1 MVRTEV
7 TIDNAPFLLAQD
19 QNIDDLKHRIEVA
32 GRPGGRFVDFVV
44 VGNREVS
51 VLITATSHVVV
62 SVQSV
67 PFDPRDT
74 GDEEQPFG
82 GMFDFDFDGFPLA
95 HEEHEPSWRDRR

>member
-7 TIDNAPFLLAQD
+7 TIDNVPFLLAQD
-19 QNIDDLKHRIEVA
+19 QNIDELKRRIETA
-32 GRPGGRFVDFVV
+32 TQSGGRFVDFVV

-74 GDEEQPFG
+74 GDEEQPYG

-95 HEEHEPSWRDRR
+95 HEESAPRWRDRR